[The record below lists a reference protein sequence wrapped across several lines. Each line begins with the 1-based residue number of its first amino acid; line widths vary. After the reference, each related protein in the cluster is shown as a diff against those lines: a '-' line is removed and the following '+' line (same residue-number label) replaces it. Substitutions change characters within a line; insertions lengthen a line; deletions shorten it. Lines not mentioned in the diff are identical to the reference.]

1 MADKEKIDDSMSYAD
16 VAVCL
21 GITDKSGKR
30 QEIVHQIDGSD
41 VRIVSVSHSI
51 NKKVKPA
58 KDDDG
63 AVIGFEPT
71 GEYELT
77 LKVKYIKE

>member
-1 MADKEKIDDSMSYAD
+1 MADPKIGIDYSD

-21 GITDKSGKR
+21 GITGKDGKR
-30 QEIVHQIDGSD
+30 QEIVHQIDGQD
-41 VRIVSVSHSI
+41 VRIVSVAHGI
-51 NKKVKPA
+51 TEKVKQA

-63 AVIGFEPT
+63 NTLGFEPT

-77 LKVKYIKE
+77 LKVKFIKE